1 MSQEAMQ
8 AFVERV
14 NDDETF
20 RDGLIAADD
29 NDVRLRIAQ
38 DAGFDITADDLAAL
52 RRQTGVEE
60 LSEEDLQKIAGG
72 GTTGTEIAAVTLPV
86 SMLAIWAA
94 GFV

>member
-1 MSQEAMQ
+1 MSQEAVQ

-14 NDDETF
+14 NDDASF

-29 NDVRLRIAQ
+29 NDARLRIVQ
-38 DAGFDITADDLAAL
+38 DAGFDVTAEDLAAL
-52 RRQTGVEE
+52 RRQSGVEE

-72 GTTGTEIAAVTLPV
+72 GTTGTEITAVTLPV